1 MSETNNTA
9 YVDELIARS
18 KAAQAQFAFATQ
30 EQADAAARA
39 ICKVT
44 YDNAEMLGTMAYE
57 ETRMGNLN
65 DKITKCRNKSALIW
79 NDIKDKKTVGV
90 INDLKDIR
98 MLEIAKPM
106 GVVASIVPSTNPVV
120 TPMGNGASALKTRNS
135 IIFAPHPRAIKLTK
149 LLVDMYRAELKKLGL
164 PEDLILTL
172 EQVSIEGSAKL
183 MSSADVVVA
192 TGGMGMVKAAYSS
205 GKPAFGVGAGNVQCI
220 VDNDVDLADAASK
233 IIAGRTFDNG
243 LICLGEQTVFVPAG
257 KFDAF
262 VAEMVKQG
270 GYYVSDNETLDKL
283 REGLFPNRGPI
294 SRDIVGQSAEKI
306 AELLN
311 IPAPAGTRVIVA
323 KAAGI
328 GAEEVLCREKMCPV
342 ISVMPYDTFESG
354 VAMMEANLEH
364 EGKGHS
370 IAVHSNTPAHVEY
383 AAIRCCVSR
392 VIVNQPSGTTGG
404 GSPTNGFVPT
414 TTLGCGSWGNNSFS
428 GNFNYTH
435 LMNTT
440 RVGYPLDESY
450 LPDMAM
456 AWN

>member
-1 MSETNNTA
+1 MCENNTS
-9 YVDELIARS
+9 YVDELVARS
-18 KAAQAQFAFATQ
+18 RAAQAQFAFATQ

-44 YDNAEMLGTMAYE
+44 YDNAEMLGRMAFE
-57 ETRMGNLN
+57 ESRMGCLEH
-65 DKITKCRNKSALIW
+65 KIAKCRNKSALIW
-79 NDIKDKKTVGV
+79 NDIKDKKTVGI

-135 IIFAPHPRAIKLTK
+135 IIVAHHPRAIKLTQ
-149 LLVDMYRAELKKLGL
+149 LLVKMYQDELVKLGL
-164 PEDLILTL
+164 PADLILTL

-220 VDNDVDLADAASK
+220 VDEDVDLAEAAGK
-233 IIAGRTFDNG
+233 IITGRTFDNG
-243 LICLGEQTVFVPAG
+243 LICLGEQTVFVPAS
-257 KFDAF
+257 KYDAF

-270 GYYVSDNETLDKL
+270 AYYVSDEESLEKL
-283 REGLFPNRGPI
+283 REGIFPNHGPI
-294 SRDIVGQSAEKI
+294 NRAIVGQSVETI
-306 AELLN
+306 AKVLN
-311 IPAPAGTRVIVA
+311 LDVPAGTRVIMA
-323 KAAGI
+323 KARGT
-328 GAEEVLCREKMCPV
+328 GAQDDLCREKMAPV
-342 ISVMPYDTFESG
+342 ISIMAYNTWEDG
-354 VAMMEANLEH
+354 VRMMEENLEH

-370 IAVHSNTPAHVEY
+370 IAVHSNNKDHVEY

-404 GSPTNGFVPT
+404 GSTTNGFVPT

-428 GNFNYTH
+428 GNFCYQH

-440 RVGYPLDESY
+440 RVGYPLDKAY
-450 LPDMAM
+450 LEDMAD